1 MEREIADL
9 AMARVAER
17 ELARKKAAENA
28 RQWQVAIGLAASALL
43 LLWVPALTILAWLYF
58 APLVV
63 AVYRRHHQ
71 TLAIFALTLLL
82 GWTVVGW
89 IAALVG
95 RARTCGGSS
104 AMRRHAGLH
113 QPRRP
118 PLRPNERSRSR

>member
-1 MEREIADL
+1 LRPPRREQQAARSGNPQHSEWETETGGEREIADL

-63 AVYRRHHQ
+63 ALYRRHHQ
-71 TLAIFALTLLL
+71 TLAIFALTLFP

-89 IAALVG
+89 IAALVW
-95 RARTCGGSS
+95 ACTDV
-104 AMRRHAGLH
+104 RRK
-113 QPRRP
+113 
-118 PLRPNERSRSR
+118 